1 MTNEGIARERV
12 VGVITEAHSGRCAPG
27 HCTGTGRGMG
37 IGIGSAGI
45 GAGIGGGSVAAGM
58 FTTRVE
64 TDSRITPPP
73 ITLPSTLLR
82 MLPALPSTRASQSA
96 RSAGGCRPQR
106 ATALAR

>member
-1 MTNEGIARERV
+1 
-12 VGVITEAHSGRCAPG
+12 
-27 HCTGTGRGMG
+27 MG

-45 GAGIGGGSVAAGM
+45 GAGIGAAIGGGSVAAGM